1 MTTTVFFVGFSF
13 YIPEDSTARI
23 AVSVDQT
30 SLPLLCCHFQRCQM
44 PELRQGRALQFS
56 PFYFSTMKCGS

>member
-1 MTTTVFFVGFSF
+1 MFTKTVFFVGFSF

-30 SLPLLCCHFQRCQM
+30 ILPLRTAS
-44 PELRQGRALQFS
+44 LRSLGCLSSVRKKAFE
-56 PFYFSTMKCGS
+56 PFGLRSSL